1 MGTQWWNQE
10 SPYIQFC
17 SFNMKLE
24 KFRSIRISYLMV
36 KAGHH
41 HSPHLIYQTAVD
53 MPNVAQLGW
62 NQHNSAWLPISI
74 LLLIAKTDEKRAVNL
89 LFPSH
94 STVPIL
100 FCPKSVIPKFSQ
112 FTINFELTSLL
123 VLKFIWILF
132 LFMYIFH
139 SSALNGS
146 IEVTIL
152 YFFSQTYIDIN
163 LQNFMH

>member
-1 MGTQWWNQE
+1 MLLHRVFGN
-10 SPYIQFC
+10 SNIQFC
-17 SFNMKLE
+17 NFNMKLE

-94 STVPIL
+94 STVHL
-100 FCPKSVIPKFSQ
+100 LVCPKSIIPKFSQ
-112 FTINFELTSLL
+112 FTINFEFTGKALL
-123 VLKFIWILF
+123 VLKLIWIWF
-132 LFMYIFH
+132 LSIYLCTPFD
-139 SSALNGS
+139 SSALTGF
-146 IEVTIL
+146 IL
-152 YFFSQTYIDIN
+152 YFFSQTYIHMN
-163 LQNFMH
+163 L

>member
-1 MGTQWWNQE
+1 MDSWTTWTG
-10 SPYIQFC
+10 YI
-17 SFNMKLE
+17 MKLE

-94 STVPIL
+94 STVHL
-100 FCPKSVIPKFSQ
+100 LVCPKSIIQKFSQ
-112 FTINFELTSLL
+112 FTINFEFTGKALL
-123 VLKFIWILF
+123 VLKLIWIWF
-132 LFMYIFH
+132 LFTYVH
-139 SSALNGS
+139 PL
-146 IEVTIL
+146 IL
-152 YFFSQTYIDIN
+152 Q
-163 LQNFMH
+163 L

>member
-1 MGTQWWNQE
+1 MCKFWQVTNQITQFRRFLFKFCFCMESLGTQRWNQE

-17 SFNMKLE
+17 NFNMKLE

-94 STVPIL
+94 STVQIL
-100 FCPKSVIPKFSQ
+100 FCPKSIIPKFSQ
-112 FTINFELTSLL
+112 FTINFE
-123 VLKFIWILF
+123 FIPVKRCWF
-132 LFMYIFH
+132 
-139 SSALNGS
+139 
-146 IEVTIL
+146 
-152 YFFSQTYIDIN
+152 
-163 LQNFMH
+163 

>member
-1 MGTQWWNQE
+1 MDSWTTWTG
-10 SPYIQFC
+10 YI
-17 SFNMKLE
+17 MKLE

-94 STVPIL
+94 STVQLL
-100 FCPKSVIPKFSQ
+100 FCPKNTIPKFSQ
-112 FTINFELTSLL
+112 FTINFEFTGKALL
-123 VLKFIWILF
+123 VLKLIWIWFLSISNVHSLIFQPYMVLLRLLF
-132 LFMYIFH
+132 CIFWKRLYIH
-139 SSALNGS
+139 
-146 IEVTIL
+146 V
-152 YFFSQTYIDIN
+152 N
-163 LQNFMH
+163 L

>member
-1 MGTQWWNQE
+1 MESLRTQRWNQE
-10 SPYIQFC
+10 SPFIQFC
-17 SFNMKLE
+17 NFNMKLE

-94 STVPIL
+94 STVQLL
-100 FCPKSVIPKFSQ
+100 FCPKSIIPKFSQ
-112 FTINFELTSLL
+112 FTINFEFTGKAFL
-123 VLKFIWILF
+123 VLKLIWIWF
-132 LFMYIFH
+132 LFTYVH
-139 SSALNGS
+139 PL
-146 IEVTIL
+146 IL
-152 YFFSQTYIDIN
+152 QP
-163 LQNFMH
+163 